1 VVSPLVL
8 AYAIN
13 VAIMTVL
20 LSIAVERGIRKDDYL
35 SFIVMVLVYFQ
46 TLAFLLVFSTGYYLV
61 SIAIAVILFVVPIG
75 LRNLGLSKAS
85 YVAFLLS
92 NELLMSL
99 LYYVIL
105 RGLGNALEALYF
117 YGTDLPTFSLS
128 PLQVLVDIVELA
140 NSFMFFLMII
150 PEVLYFSY
158 KTKNYFPAILS
169 ALALSG
175 PNVASEMTHS
185 ILPLPYDP
193 VKEASI
199 LVAVLSFGL
208 AIYLT
213 YNTLKGKRV
222 SDLLAFSA
230 FDVTLSACC
239 LYYSLSINEVLYG
252 LVTLLAIFFSF
263 YNLDLKLKLK
273 KRLLYFSESLLVISQ
288 MLWGASIAL
297 FYNQVALVYL
307 ISFST
312 ALLYLASHHYVTRVF
327 SQRLQ

>member
-1 VVSPLVL
+1 M
-8 AYAIN
+8 N
-13 VAIMTVL
+13 VALMTVL
-20 LSIAVERGIRKDDYL
+20 LSIAVERGIRKEDYL
-35 SFIVMVLVYFQ
+35 SFIVMVLVYLQ
-46 TLAFLLVFSTGYYLV
+46 TLVFLLVFSTGYYLV

-99 LYYVIL
+99 LYYVML
-105 RGLGNALEALYF
+105 RGLGNAVEALYF
-117 YGTDLPTFSLS
+117 YGTDLPTFSFS
-128 PLQVLVDIVELA
+128 PLQVLVDLVELA

-213 YNTLKGKRV
+213 YTTLKGKRDFY
-222 SDLLAFSA
+222 DLLAFSA
-230 FDVTLSACC
+230 FDVALGACC
-239 LYYSLSINEVLYG
+239 LYYSLSINEVPYG

-263 YNLDLKLKLK
+263 YDLDLKLKLK
-273 KRLLYFSESLLVISQ
+273 KRLLYVSESLLVISQ

-312 ALLYLASHHYVTRVF
+312 ALVYLASHHYVTRVF